1 MKKISIL
8 ITLLATVGLMVTSC
22 TKKESTKGKT
32 LNLAVSS
39 QVKGMDPIYANDRYS
54 SNEVARVYEGLLQYH
69 YLKRPYTLE
78 PNLAEAMP
86 EVSKDGLTYTFKI
99 RKGVTFQDDAAFPNG
114 KGRELTAEDFVY
126 SIKRLADPKL
136 QGLGWW
142 LLDGKITGLN
152 EWRKKYTELPTVD
165 YGEEVEGLKAL
176 DRYTLQF
183 KLAKPFPQFLY
194 ALAMPFTFAVAKEVV
209 EKYGKEF
216 LNHPVGTGP
225 FMIEGGAF
233 KQTKKIVYVKSPTFR
248 EKKFPCEASKNF
260 EKEGLLADC
269 GKKLPLVDK
278 VVVNIIE
285 EDQPR
290 WLNFQKGK
298 VDYVGVPKD
307 NFDTVI
313 PDAKNLSPEYKS
325 KGIILMVSP
334 SLDVTYTAFNHD
346 LDLFKNNTQ
355 LRQAMSLAYDIDTAN
370 KLFYNNQAIPAQSV
384 VPPGIAGHMEN
395 YTSPYRGNGKAEQI
409 EKAKKLLAEAG
420 YPEGKGLPEIT
431 YDCPSNTVSR
441 QIGEYFKKQMAQIGV
456 NIKVIQNP
464 WPELQKKITTRN
476 IMTYG
481 IAWGADYPDAENFL
495 QLLYGPNRAPGANGS
510 GYDNPELN
518 KLFKVAAIMQ
528 DSPERTALYEKM
540 NRIAAEEVPW
550 IYGVHRQNFTLKHS
564 WLKNYV
570 SSDFDAG
577 IAQYLNIDKK
587 LKQENLKKL

>member
-8 ITLLATVGLMVTSC
+8 ITLIATFGFMVTSC
-22 TKKESTKGKT
+22 TKKESDKGKT

-86 EVSKDGLTYTFKI
+86 KVSEDGLTYTFKI
-99 RKGVTFQDDAAFPNG
+99 KKGVTFQDDAAFANG

-142 LLDGKITGLN
+142 LLDGKIKGLN

-165 YGEEVEGLKAL
+165 YEEEVEGLKAL

-209 EKYGKEF
+209 QKYGKEF

-248 EKKFPCEASKNF
+248 EKKFPCEASKKF

-325 KGIILMVSP
+325 KGIVLMVSP

-395 YTSPYRGNGKAEQI
+395 YTSPYRGNGKEDQI
-409 EKAKKLLAEAG
+409 AKAKKLLADAG

-587 LKQENLKKL
+587 LKKENLKKL